1 MRSRLLIPLLLG
13 SLGACALS
21 SEQEGPPAD
30 PGDFPDPDPDPDI
43 ETPPLTPAQEAR
55 ALLAEWSGCM
65 SLASFT
71 SAEMAS
77 TWSQIVAA
85 DGSRCTRCH
94 TEATPSFPVSS
105 NPEAF
110 FQVISEHTLPMLLF
124 FTVDLTTRPGK
135 VIMSP
140 SRFEAVGTG
149 TPPNALHP
157 RFTVAGAPT
166 TALTSFYNATV
177 ARKAANACDPPR
189 LKD

>member
-30 PGDFPDPDPDPDI
+30 PGDFPDPDPDI
-43 ETPPLTPAQEAR
+43 ETPPLSPAQEAR